1 VSGPGDI
8 NEAVV
13 LPAVPVRPFLESQD
27 HQHDLIREL
36 RLIDL
41 GERFDVTS
49 AASPRD
55 LARMISEI
63 LVRYGQVRAA
73 TREQAVVALN
83 EGKEVV
89 DLRVPVRPGMAD
101 ALRRWLQL
109 LEEADRF
116 CEQGDLLTLAAPSA
130 VRELRRWY
138 VEQLTRCLE

>member
-1 VSGPGDI
+1 MSGQEDI
-8 NEAVV
+8 TETVV
-13 LPAVPVRPFLESQD
+13 LPAVPVRLLLESQD

-49 AASPRD
+49 ADSPLD
-55 LARMISEI
+55 LARMINEI
-63 LVRYGQVRAA
+63 LVRYGHVRAA
-73 TREQAVVALN
+73 TREQAVAALN

-89 DLRVPVRPGMAD
+89 DLKVPVRHGMAD

-116 CEQGDLLTLAAPSA
+116 CDQGDLLTLAAPLA

-138 VEQLTRCLE
+138 VEQLTGRLG